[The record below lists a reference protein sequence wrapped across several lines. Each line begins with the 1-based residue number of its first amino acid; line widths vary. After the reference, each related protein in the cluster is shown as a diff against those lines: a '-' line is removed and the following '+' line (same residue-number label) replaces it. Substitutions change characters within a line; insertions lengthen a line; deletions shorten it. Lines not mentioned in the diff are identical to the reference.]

1 MIYRT
6 GIQATVYRDRQRRQT
21 LNLTITALAHKLCY
35 GVDNRG
41 QCYAFAPAELVAYPT
56 ALALDHRT
64 YGGRVVRPQA

>member
-21 LNLTITALAHKLCY
+21 LTITITALAHKLCY
-35 GVDNRG
+35 GVDGKG
-41 QCYAFAPAELVAYPT
+41 QMYAFAPAELVAYPT